1 MTEMRVLV
9 TGATGYVGG
18 RLIPRLLAEGYH
30 VRAMARDR
38 HRLEGRSWS
47 DRIEI
52 VEADVLRPETLPAAL
67 NGIHTVYYLIHAL
80 GAGDDFMQKEQA
92 GARNL
97 AEAAAKASVRHIIY
111 LGGLQPPRPVSRHL
125 ESRRLT
131 GEGLRSGPVPVTELR
146 AGIIIGSGS
155 LSFEL
160 IRYLTER
167 LPVMITPR
175 WVKIPTQPIA
185 IRTVLDYLMAALQ
198 RPPTHSQIVD
208 IGGPDVLTYADLFRL
223 YAKLR
228 GLRRWIVPVPVLTP
242 RLSSYWIGLVTPL
255 STRVARKLIESLK
268 APTVCRNDLAHRLFP
283 EVTPLSAEAAM
294 RLALQRLEA
303 GSVETIWFGAYSSGE
318 DDRLA
323 THLEDREGLL
333 RDTYAIWIAA
343 PPCAI
348 FMYLKRIGGA
358 RGWPYAN
365 GLWKLRGALDRLVG
379 GIGYRRGRR
388 HPDELYVGDAVDFW
402 RVEALE
408 PNSRLLLRAEMKVP
422 GRAWLQFII
431 QPEGKGACLIQ
442 QALFEPR
449 GLAGLL
455 YWYSIY
461 PLHRLVFRGTLRAI
475 KQQIETNS

>member
-1 MTEMRVLV
+1 MPEMRVLV

-18 RLIPRLLAEGYH
+18 RLIPRLLEAGYP

-38 HRLEGRSWS
+38 RRLEGRPWS

-52 VEADVLRPETLPAAL
+52 VEADVLRPETLPDAV
-67 NGIHTVYYLIHAL
+67 NGIHTVFYLIHAL
-80 GAGDDFMQKEQA
+80 GGGDDFMQKEQA
-92 GARNL
+92 GARHL
-97 AEAAAKASVRHIIY
+97 AEAAARAGVSHIIY

-131 GEGLRSGPVPVTELR
+131 GEALRSGPVPVTELR
-146 AGIIIGSGS
+146 AGIILGSGS

-185 IRTVLDYLMAALQ
+185 IRNVLDYLMAALQ
-198 RPPTHSQIVD
+198 RPPERSRIVD

-223 YAKLR
+223 YARLR
-228 GLRRWIVPVPVLTP
+228 GLRRWIVPVPALTP

-255 STRVARKLIESLK
+255 PARIARKLIDSLK
-268 APTVCRNDLAHRLFP
+268 APTVCRDDLARRLFP

-294 RLALQRLEA
+294 RLALQRLDA
-303 GSVETIWFGAYSSGE
+303 GHVETIWFGAYSSGDE
-318 DDRLA
+318 ERLT

-333 RDTYAIWIAA
+333 RDTYSIWIAA
-343 PPCAI
+343 APSAV
-348 FMYLKRIGGA
+348 FAYLKRLGGA

-365 GLWKLRGALDRLVG
+365 GLWRLRGVLDRLVG

-388 HPDELYVGDAVDFW
+388 HPEELYAGDAVDFW

-408 PNSRLLLRAEMKVP
+408 PERRLLLRAEMKVP
-422 GRAWLQFII
+422 GRAWLQFVV
-431 QPEGKGACLIQ
+431 QPEGKGTRLIQ

-461 PLHRLVFRGTLRAI
+461 PLHRFVFRGMLRAI
-475 KQQIETNS
+475 KQQVETSR